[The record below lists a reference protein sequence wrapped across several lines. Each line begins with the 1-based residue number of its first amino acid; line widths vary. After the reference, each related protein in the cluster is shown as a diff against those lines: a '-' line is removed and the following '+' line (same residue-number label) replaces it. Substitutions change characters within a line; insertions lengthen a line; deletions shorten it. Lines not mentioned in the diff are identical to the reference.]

1 MVKLVGLVSA
11 MICLRAEKIAG
22 FGAPTN
28 YAYELLPIANKVR
41 AEQINNARLGIP
53 YITIADSVNGLMISG
68 ATIFPGAISMGAT
81 WNIPLYE
88 QAIAAIRDEN
98 MAVGTH
104 WVLSPEVDLA
114 KDPRNGRN
122 GEM

>member
-1 MVKLVGLVSA
+1 
-11 MICLRAEKIAG
+11 MIFLGAKTIAG

-41 AEQINNARLGIP
+41 TEQIDKTRLGIP

-88 QAIAAIRDEN
+88 QAILRFVTRTWRWGLIGYFRPRLTWPRTREMVG
-98 MAVGTH
+98 MARCKIQAH
-104 WVLSPEVDLA
+104 AHD
-114 KDPRNGRN
+114 
-122 GEM
+122 